1 MGSTGITYRAA
12 LRITLRRTSAAYGYT
27 LTIATTVAALTAT
40 RGKPA
45 GVELCLF
52 VFGGIAAFA
61 ALDGCLQAFPV
72 EEDKTKPRTCRGFE
86 AVELGGLEPPTS
98 WVRCSDTS
106 ARTLAKR

>member
-1 MGSTGITYRAA
+1 MRGDGQGTAMGSTGITYRAA

-27 LTIATTVAALTAT
+27 LTIATTVAALTTA

-45 GVELCLF
+45 AVELFLF

-72 EEDKTKPRTCRGFE
+72 EGDEAPEHAFPFAGALNFISVTAALGRRHRT
-86 AVELGGLEPPTS
+86 
-98 WVRCSDTS
+98 
-106 ARTLAKR
+106 